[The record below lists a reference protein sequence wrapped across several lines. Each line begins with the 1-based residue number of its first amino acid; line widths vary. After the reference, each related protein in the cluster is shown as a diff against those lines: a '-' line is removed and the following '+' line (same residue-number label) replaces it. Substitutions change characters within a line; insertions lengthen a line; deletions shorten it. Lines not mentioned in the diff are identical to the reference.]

1 MPPKEFFRR
10 LAPGRQ
16 NCFMRDRAQTGAA
29 QQRSDLEHLAL
40 ELSDISLRA
49 RSGLSIVPAG
59 SSKSFPIHVMGVVN
73 GHKQLIV
80 TAPATPEGGLIAVY
94 KGQTLNCHWV
104 NAASTFKFATHIIK
118 VVFEPIPLLYLEID
132 SAVQRHALRTL
143 PRALVA
149 LRAIIKT
156 PKVSNALI
164 TDLSVGGSRIAVDED
179 VQLQKSQ
186 ELELIAKPQMLDKE
200 YLVTLSCSVTGE
212 LEVSRPKSHN
222 VRYYGLR
229 FDNPSEQEM
238 LVVHAYVQ
246 QSLAVEADALTQ
258 LLQRIYGANSGVTA
272 A

>member
-1 MPPKEFFRR
+1 
-10 LAPGRQ
+10 
-16 NCFMRDRAQTGAA
+16 MRDRAQTGAA
-29 QQRSDLEHLAL
+29 QQRSELEYLAL
-40 ELSDISLRA
+40 ELSDISLRS

-73 GHKQLIV
+73 AHNQLIV
-80 TAPATPEGGLIAVY
+80 TAPVTPEGGLIAVY

-104 NAASTFKFATHIIK
+104 NAASTFRFATHIIK

-132 SAVQRHALRTL
+132 GAVQRHALRTL
-143 PRALVA
+143 PRALVT

-156 PKVSNALI
+156 PQVSNALI
-164 TDLSVGGSRIAVDED
+164 TDLSVGGSRIAVGNE

-200 YLVTLSCSVTGE
+200 YLVTLRCSVTGA
-212 LEVSRPKSHN
+212 LETSRPKNYS

-246 QSLAVEADALTQ
+246 QSLAVEADGLTQ
-258 LLQRIYGANSGVTA
+258 LLQRICNAKIADVA
-272 A
+272 EAEVR